1 MSTINLLKANL
12 RKGKATTASLLLLIA
27 AAALLLNV
35 GLTIIAAMG
44 SFYDHK
50 VEELNDP
57 HVIMVMKREDY
68 KPENGDFFKSY
79 SGVKTA
85 ETEPVVVMSSVS
97 FRYGGSDMNSAL
109 AVLNADASRQLAP
122 LKLVNKLD
130 TVPDGEA
137 AYLPYSFS
145 KSGDYSLGDTVT
157 ITYQDA
163 SYSYRIAGFF
173 ETTMLGTNNM
183 GVMKLFLADAAYQ
196 ELSGKTGESASG
208 ILMSAALEDMKHS
221 GAILEDYHQAFPLSS
236 DGVNAPFHYMA
247 DIEVMKQVSGLPT
260 NMVAMILVA
269 FAAVIVLVSL
279 IVIRF
284 RVTSMIEDGIAN
296 IGVLKAL
303 GYTSRQIAAAYIW
316 QFALVSLLAGIA
328 GVALSYAF
336 FPMFGGIIASLTGLL
351 WVQGF
356 DVVLNLASIL
366 FVLVSVAAVALLSSR
381 RIRKLHPVA
390 ALRGGLTT
398 HSFKKNYFPFDKAR
412 GGLQL
417 LHACKSMMMN
427 NRQNAMITVI
437 MICVTFASIFSIVLY
452 DNIAREKTAF
462 IHLVGAETS
471 NVAVQANAEA
481 NSGKLRASIEQM
493 EGVRKTVILDPVWMK
508 VDVDGQSIYTSIS
521 DDFSKLN
528 NQTVYEGRFPKHD
541 NEIAISWA
549 VAKLLGKGIGDTVSV
564 EAGGASNSYLVTGLS
579 QSISNMGQAVY
590 LTLPGI
596 QHLIPDY
603 EGVFIQ
609 VYLDGV
615 TNEAF
620 INDVKV
626 QYGHMTDDIV
636 DIDSTV
642 ESQSSIYSSAVF
654 AVMAIVLIIT
664 IMVVV
669 LILYMVIKSTLLKR
683 KRDFGILKAT
693 GYTTLQLMNQ
703 LALGYIPIMLAGV
716 TIGGVLGSLYTNSVL
731 TLLLSGAGIHNVQFT
746 IKLPYIAALCI
757 GLVTLAYAVSMTA
770 AYRMRKITAHGLI
783 TE

>member
-1 MSTINLLKANL
+1 MSVIHLLKANL
-12 RKGKATTASLLLLIA
+12 RKGKGTTASLLLLIA

-35 GLTIIAAMG
+35 GLTIIAAMV
-44 SFYDHK
+44 SFYDYK

-57 HVIMVMKREDY
+57 HVVMVMMKENY
-68 KPENGDFFKSY
+68 KPEYGDFFNSY
-79 SGVKTA
+79 SGVQTA
-85 ETEPVVVMSSVS
+85 ETESVVVMSLAS
-97 FRYGGSDMNSAL
+97 FRYGGSDMNSDL

-130 TVPDGEA
+130 TVPDSEA
-137 AYLPYSFS
+137 VYLPYSFR
-145 KSGDYSLGDTVT
+145 KSGDYSLGDTLT

-163 SYSYRIAGFF
+163 SFSYRIAGFF

-183 GVMKLFLADAAYQ
+183 GVMKLFLADAAYR
-196 ELSGKTGESASG
+196 ELSGKAGESPSG
-208 ILMSAALEDMKHS
+208 ILMSATLEDMKHS
-221 GAILEDYHQAFPLSS
+221 GAMLEDFHKAFPLSS

-247 DIEVMKQVSGLPT
+247 DIEVMKQVSGLTT

-296 IGVLKAL
+296 IGVLKAI
-303 GYTSRQIAAAYIW
+303 GYTSRQIAAACIG

-351 WVQGF
+351 WVQGL

-381 RIRKLHPVA
+381 RIRKLHPVT

-398 HSFKKNYFPFDKAR
+398 HSFKKNFFPFDKAK

-462 IHLVGAETS
+462 VHLVGAETS
-471 NVAVQANAEA
+471 NIAVLSNDEA
-481 NSGKLRASIEQM
+481 SFDKLRMAIEQM
-493 EGVRKTVILDPVWMK
+493 EGVRRTVILDTLSVK
-508 VDVDGQSIYTSIS
+508 VDGQSIYTNIS
-521 DDFSKLN
+521 DDFGKLN

-549 VAKLLGKGIGDTVSV
+549 TAKLLDKSIGDTVSV
-564 EAGGASNSYLVTGLS
+564 EAGGASYAYLVTGLS
-579 QSISNMGQAVY
+579 QLISNMGQAAY
-590 LTLPGI
+590 LTIPGVR
-596 QHLIPDY
+596 HLIPDY
-603 EGVFIQ
+603 EGQVIR
-609 VYLDGV
+609 VYLDKV

-620 INDVKV
+620 MNEVKV
-626 QYGHMTDDIV
+626 QYGHMTADIM
-636 DIDSTV
+636 DIDSTI
-642 ESQSSIYSSAVF
+642 ESQSSIYSSAVS

-693 GYTTLQLMNQ
+693 GYTTVQLMNQ

-757 GLVTLAYAVSMTA
+757 GLVALAYAVSMTA
-770 AYRMRKITAHGLI
+770 AYRMRKITPHGLI